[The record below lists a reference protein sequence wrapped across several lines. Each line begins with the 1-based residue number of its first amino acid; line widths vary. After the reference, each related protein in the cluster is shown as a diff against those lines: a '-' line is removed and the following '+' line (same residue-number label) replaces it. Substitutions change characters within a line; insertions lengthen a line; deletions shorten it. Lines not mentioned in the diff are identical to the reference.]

1 MMSEISKSLFPK
13 PFFASS
19 ILLFKW
25 IYLNTSRD
33 CLETI
38 TQCACKDE
46 FSLASEGLL
55 IGFWAT
61 SPKTLIHLIMLSLY
75 LWTQKSVFH
84 GQTLNIKQGR
94 NRLSCF
100 RDTWA
105 LWHLFVSSATVVE
118 DQGPTHKMWQ
128 QKMWTQ
134 SKTENGKLQDILS
147 CIGNR
152 NADSDLWFLQ
162 VVMWKWK

>member
-19 ILLFKW
+19 MLLFKW
-25 IYLNTSRD
+25 MYLNTSRD

-61 SPKTLIHLIMLSLY
+61 SHKTLIHLIMLSLY

-128 QKMWTQ
+128 Q
-134 SKTENGKLQDILS
+134 SKKCELKQRLRMANCKTYSLVSLTEMLTVT
-147 CIGNR
+147 C
-152 NADSDLWFLQ
+152 DLCS
-162 VVMWKWK
+162 

>member
-1 MMSEISKSLFPK
+1 MNIF
-13 PFFASS
+13 
-19 ILLFKW
+19 
-25 IYLNTSRD
+25 NTSRNY
-33 CLETI
+33 LETI
-38 TQCACKDE
+38 P
-46 FSLASEGLL
+46 SVYVGMNSVLEGLL

-61 SPKTLIHLIMLSLY
+61 SHKTLIHLIMLSLY

-84 GQTLNIKQGR
+84 GQTLNMKQGR

-128 QKMWTQ
+128 QSKKMWTQ
-134 SKTENGKLQDILS
+134 TKTENGKLRDILS
-147 CIGNR
+147 CIVNR
-152 NADSDLWFLQ
+152 NADSDLWSLQ
-162 VVMWKWK
+162 LVMWKWKCTTTNPRSTWPRWEH